1 MASLTALAG
10 PSMRTGSCAGLME
23 FLKAAVTSLWFWL
36 EGCVSVLLL
45 ACWHYLLE
53 TNSEERLEARSPQT
67 SLGGV
72 RRSMCGW
79 PLQLQIVSRCIV
91 VDCGCSL
98 FWKCSSWCGV
108 RLALDGVA
116 GDASSWRRLKLAC
129 RSWPARFGM
138 NLETSQY
145 GGFGVDEYAHLTC
158 RHICAGAFGLGL
170 L

>member
-1 MASLTALAG
+1 
-10 PSMRTGSCAGLME
+10 MRKGFCAGLTAS
-23 FLKAAVTSLWFWL
+23 LKAVVIQLQSWL
-36 EGCVSVLLL
+36 GEYVSVLRL
-45 ACWHYLLE
+45 ACWHCRSE
-53 TNSEERLEARSPQT
+53 TNSGERLEARSPQT

-79 PLQLQIVSRCIV
+79 PLQLQKVSSCIV
-91 VDCGCSL
+91 GDCGCLL
-98 FWKCSSWCGV
+98 FWKCSSWWGV

-145 GGFGVDEYAHLTC
+145 GGFDVTEYDHLTC
-158 RHICAGAFGLGL
+158 RRICAGAFGLGSL
-170 L
+170 